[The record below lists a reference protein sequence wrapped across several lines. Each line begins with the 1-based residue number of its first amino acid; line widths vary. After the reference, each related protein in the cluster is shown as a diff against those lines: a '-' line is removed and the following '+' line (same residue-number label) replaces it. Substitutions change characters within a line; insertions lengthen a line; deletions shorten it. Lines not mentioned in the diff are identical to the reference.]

1 MIWLTLITALAL
13 APQVQQAGTES
24 AKNELVKT
32 DASAALK
39 AETASPAAK
48 PVSAEANASALNA
61 KLLTVTRIYVDD
73 FGADPVAKQ
82 LQAMVINS
90 ISESKR
96 FIITENKD
104 KADAILK
111 GTALEKTSTEYH
123 GLSDKAVA
131 ASSHGAA
138 SSDISGSSSGG
149 NGSISGSA
157 HAFHI
162 GSLVGADDSTASS
175 ETINDARIAVRLVA
189 ADGDVIW
196 FTTQESHGAKY
207 KGASADAADKVVKRL
222 MADLERLQ
230 GSTEKP
236 K

>member
-13 APQVQQAGTES
+13 APQAQQAANEPAKADAPAAVKAES
-24 AKNELVKT
+24 AT
-32 DASAALK
+32 PAS
-39 AETASPAAK
+39 K

-61 KLLTVTRIYVDD
+61 KLLTITRIYVDD

-90 ISESKR
+90 VSESKR
-96 FIITENKD
+96 FIITENRE
-104 KADAILK
+104 KADAIMK
-111 GTALEKTSTEYH
+111 GTALEKTSIEYH
-123 GLSDKAVA
+123 GLNDKAVA
-131 ASSHGAA
+131 ASSHSGY
-138 SSDISGSSSGG
+138 SDNISGSSSGG
-149 NGSISGSA
+149 TASVSGSA

-175 ETINDARIAVRLVA
+175 ETINDARVAVRLVA

-196 FTTQESHGAKY
+196 STTQESRGAKY
-207 KGASADAADKVVKRL
+207 KGASADVADKVIKRL
-222 MADLERLQ
+222 LSDLERLQ
-230 GSTEKP
+230 TSAASAIEP

>member
-1 MIWLTLITALAL
+1 MIWLTLIMALAL
-13 APQVQQAGTES
+13 APQAQQA
-24 AKNELVKT
+24 ANEPVKT
-32 DASAALK
+32 DAPAAVKAESAA
-39 AETASPAAK
+39 TAAK

-61 KLLTVTRIYVDD
+61 KLLTITRIYVDD

-82 LQAMVINS
+82 IQAMVINS
-90 ISESKR
+90 ISESRR
-96 FIITENKD
+96 FIITENKE

-111 GTALEKTSTEYH
+111 GTALEKTSTEFH
-123 GLSDKAVA
+123 GLNEKAVA

-138 SSDISGSSSGG
+138 SSEVSGSSSGG
-149 NGSISGSA
+149 AGSVSGSA

-175 ETINDARIAVRLVA
+175 ETINDARVAVRLVA

-196 FTTQESHGAKY
+196 STTQESRGAKY

-222 MADLERLQ
+222 MLDLEKLQ
-230 GSTEKP
+230 AK
-236 K
+236 